1 MGSRLVAG
9 EAAAMELTGAAI
21 RGSLATAASPV
32 VLRGRGRRCA
42 ARVSCVGR
50 GGGGFGDEGHLRY
63 YEAPPRKAVEAVAKD
78 LAKLRAMGIASGDA
92 AKEKVLSV
100 RLSISLSLLGSW
112 ISPFLFRIG
121 NNMRE
126 SEYALEVVTKV
137 RGLI

>member
-1 MGSRLVAG
+1 MSLIDLILFQYPVAFFFQ
-9 EAAAMELTGAAI
+9 
-21 RGSLATAASPV
+21 PV
-32 VLRGRGRRCA
+32 L
-42 ARVSCVGR
+42 
-50 GGGGFGDEGHLRY
+50 
-63 YEAPPRKAVEAVAKD
+63 YEAPPRKAVEAVARD
-78 LAKLRAMGIASGDA
+78 LAKLRAMGIAAGDA

-100 RLSISLSLLGSW
+100 RPSISLSLLGSW